1 MKEKAKEVLTM
12 EQDKK
17 HDVALMRYSV
27 ISPLITGLQEDYTS
41 LDAFFRDAS
50 LKGVSA
56 PDGSVRKY
64 APGTIEKWYR
74 AYKQGGFDA
83 LLPSGRSDAGRP
95 RKLDDEIQEQIR
107 YLKTNYP
114 RMSAAAIYRQLQDN
128 GSIRHGEISE
138 STINRYLNLL
148 ALELKTT
155 SNQDMRRYERPHINE
170 VWCGD
175 SSVGPCLKTPDG
187 KKHKLYII
195 ALIDDA
201 SRFIT
206 GIDIF
211 FNDNFANLMSVMKSA
226 VAKYGRPK
234 LFNFDNGSAY
244 KNKQMEM
251 LAARIG
257 STLNY
262 CRPYTPTA
270 KAKIERWFRTM
281 KDQWMASLDI
291 REFRSLDELR
301 GNLLAWV
308 HLYNNTPHASLKG
321 KTPQERFFAEPELI
335 RRLSQEQLDKDFLL
349 EIERRVSAD
358 SVIVID
364 QVEYEVDFRFAKQR
378 IRLRYSPDMKE
389 IFIVEP
395 DNSLTPIRL
404 LNKQEN
410 ADVKREKIRLCRG
423 ED

>member
-1 MKEKAKEVLTM
+1 M

-17 HDVALMRYSV
+17 HEVALMRYSV
-27 ISPLITGLQEDYTS
+27 ISPLITGLQEEYPS
-41 LDAFFRDAS
+41 MDAFFRDAS
-50 LKGVSA
+50 LKGIIS
-56 PDGSVRKY
+56 PDGSVKRY

-74 AYKQGGFDA
+74 AYKSGGFDA
-83 LLPSGRSDAGRP
+83 LLPTGRSDAGKP
-95 RKLDDEIQEQIR
+95 RKLDDDLQEEIR
-107 YLKTNYP
+107 YLKINYP

-128 GSIRHGEISE
+128 GSIRQGDISE
-138 STINRYLNLL
+138 STINRYINQL

-155 SNQDMRRYERPHINE
+155 NNQDMRRYERPHINE

-175 SSVGPCLKTPDG
+175 SSVGPYLKTPDG

-211 FNDNFANLMSVMKSA
+211 YNDNFVNLMSVMKSA

-234 LFNFDNGSAY
+234 LFNFDNGSSY
-244 KNKQMEM
+244 KNKQMEL
-251 LAARIG
+251 LAARLG
-257 STLNY
+257 SALNY

-291 REFRSLDELR
+291 RDFHSLDELR

-308 HLYNNTPHASLKG
+308 HLYNNSPHASLNG
-321 KTPQERFFAEPELI
+321 KTPQERFFSEPEQI
-335 RRLSQEQLDKDFLL
+335 RRLPPEQLDKDFLL
-349 EIERRVSAD
+349 EIERRVSSD
-358 SVIVID
+358 SVILID

-378 IRLRYSPDMKE
+378 IRLRYSPDMKD

-395 DNSLTPIRL
+395 DNTLTSIRL

-410 ADVKREKIRLCRG
+410 ADVKREKIHLCRG
-423 ED
+423 EE